1 MPDMSTFFIT
11 RHAGTK
17 AWVEQQGF
25 SVDAIVEH
33 LDISNIVPGDKV
45 LGTLPVHVAAAVCD
59 LGGRYFHLS
68 MDVPATRRG
77 TEFDAEDM
85 RTFSARLEEYA
96 ITKLVNRDSL

>member
-1 MPDMSTFFIT
+1 MPDMSTIFVT

-17 AWVEQQGF
+17 AWVERQGF

-33 LDISNIVPGDKV
+33 LDISTIVPGDTV

-59 LGGRYFHLS
+59 RGGRYFHLS

-77 TEFDAEDM
+77 TELSPEDM
-85 RTFSARLEEYA
+85 RTFRARVEEYA
-96 ITKLVNRDSL
+96 ITKLVRRDAF